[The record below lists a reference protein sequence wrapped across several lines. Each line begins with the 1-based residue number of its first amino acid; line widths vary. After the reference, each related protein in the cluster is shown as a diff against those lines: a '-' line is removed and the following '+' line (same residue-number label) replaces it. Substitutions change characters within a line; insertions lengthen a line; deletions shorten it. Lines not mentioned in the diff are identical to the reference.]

1 MGLIPGV
8 ESVTELDDLT
18 DRIQRVKRT
27 FIDVEREVYRWL
39 KIHDGEY
46 RAHKKRKCEE
56 EQQAQAQ
63 QAPVE
68 PEQQAVVAACDQI
81 VVGPS
86 CKNAGNG
93 KSVVKG
99 EQNVKRPLFQGA
111 DPGPSCSSDPVPR
124 TIPEYFPQQKNA
136 RHRTS
141 NEPPTSTGTQS
152 NEKRDRKKV
161 KRGR

>member
-8 ESVTELDDLT
+8 ESVTEFDDLT

-68 PEQQAVVAACDQI
+68 PEQQGEISGIGPLEQEVVPLEQEAVPLEQEHEHAQGQGDSEEEHHVIQEWYNE
-81 VVGPS
+81 VG
-86 CKNAGNG
+86 
-93 KSVVKG
+93 
-99 EQNVKRPLFQGA
+99 NVLWCQDHLDDGTDGVEYVDLLTHEVLDLTQHA
-111 DPGPSCSSDPVPR
+111 E
-124 TIPEYFPQQKNA
+124 PEVFWYW
-136 RHRTS
+136 
-141 NEPPTSTGTQS
+141 
-152 NEKRDRKKV
+152 
-161 KRGR
+161 